1 MITFSKFDSATINA
15 LGKRIIKIFSISGA
29 KTASDCVPF
38 GIDTNP
44 IKGMTAIHATTSND
58 SESVVIGY
66 IDNNKLAQS
75 GEIRLYSKDAQ
86 GVEKTFLWL
95 KNNGTLEMN
104 GNQYTTVRFEPL
116 KTGLDNSV
124 NLLNIELTKIQTAI
138 QTLGGAYPRA
148 DVAINID
155 NAKSETVK
163 LK

>member
-1 MITFSKFDSATINA
+1 
-15 LGKRIIKIFSISGA
+15 
-29 KTASDCVPF
+29 
-38 GIDTNP
+38 
-44 IKGMTAIHATTSND
+44 
-58 SESVVIGY
+58 
-66 IDNNKLAQS
+66 
-75 GEIRLYSKDAQ
+75 
-86 GVEKTFLWL
+86 
-95 KNNGTLEMN
+95 MN

-124 NLLNIELTKIQTAI
+124 NLLNIELVKIQTAI